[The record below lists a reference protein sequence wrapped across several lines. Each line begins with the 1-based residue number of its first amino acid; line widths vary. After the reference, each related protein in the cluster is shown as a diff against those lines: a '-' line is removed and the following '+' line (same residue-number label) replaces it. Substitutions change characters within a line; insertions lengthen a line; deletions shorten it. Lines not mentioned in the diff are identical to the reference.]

1 LPPLPPEGVMPPGVE
16 VTLANLDEV
25 GDAGVRAL
33 LRGQDAVVFAA
44 GADDRVVPPAPA
56 YEFFHH
62 HNVQASQRFFRLAR
76 EAGVRRGVLLSSY
89 FAHFAR
95 DWPHLELA
103 RHHPYIRSR
112 VEQEAAALE
121 AAMPGLQL
129 SILQLPYIFGAMP
142 GKVPLWAPLVNMA
155 RSYPVLLYPRGGTN
169 MVAVEHVGEAI
180 AGAVEQGQ
188 GGQRYLVGDE
198 NLSWV
203 QFLGRLS
210 RAAVGRSRPVI
221 TLPDALFRWQMK
233 RVQVRHAAEGREAGL
248 DPVAFTR
255 LMTAETYFDPG
266 PSRLALGYGSGG
278 LDQAFQATARACP
291 PGGKTTLW

>member
-1 LPPLPPEGVMPPGVE
+1 
-16 VTLANLDEV
+16 
-25 GDAGVRAL
+25 
-33 LRGQDAVVFAA
+33 
-44 GADDRVVPPAPA
+44 VVPPAPA
-56 YEFFHH
+56 YGFFHR
-62 HNVQASQRFFRLAR
+62 HNVQAGQRFFRLAR
-76 EAGVRRGVLLSSY
+76 EAGVHRGVLLSSY
-89 FAHFAR
+89 FAYFAR
-95 DWPHLELA
+95 DWPHLELT

-121 AAMPGLQL
+121 AAMPNLQL

-155 RSYPVLLYPRGGTN
+155 RRYPVLLYPRGGTN
-169 MVAVEHVGEAI
+169 MVAVQHVGQAI

-198 NLSWV
+198 NLTWV

-210 RAAVGRSRPVI
+210 RAAIGRSRPVI
-221 TLPDALFRWQMK
+221 TVPDALFRWQMA
-233 RVQVRHAAEGREAGL
+233 RVQARHAAEGREAGL

-255 LMTAETYFDPG
+255 LMTAETYFDPQ
-266 PSRLALGYGSGG
+266 PAQQALGFGSGG
-278 LDQAFQATARACP
+278 LDQAFQETAGACP